1 MKQNILCIFMLLCST
16 YIFAQ
21 NAKVIDSPSGTVIS
35 NIGGTDIPYSTSI
48 LDIRSSTKGVLFPR
62 VGADLASPTEGLLYY
77 NTTGHNFRY
86 YDGTAWQNALF
97 GNQWNVNGTKI
108 SYSLGNVGIGVV
120 DPIFQLDVAGA
131 FHTTGNIQADGY
143 VGIGGSPNYKLNIFD
158 GSLAF
163 TNSTDAKTWTF
174 NYNSTNNGLQFNED
188 GVSSRLN
195 IENGGNVG
203 IGVVNPAYKLDVAGN
218 IHTSSGLVVDG
229 NAAFNG
235 SASVDGP
242 MTVNSGGGVAYN
254 NLSSNNIKIAR
265 FVTPQPAAWGT
276 SPAEYPIPAHGS
288 REITITL
295 PAGFTSTPAV
305 MVASQHSTGGDAGEL
320 YRAILVIY
328 NCNTTQCTGK
338 IINTDNTAI
347 DYWVR
352 WNLVA
357 MQF

>member
-1 MKQNILCIFMLLCST
+1 MKFNTLLKKTIILLFFFAPNYLFSQLGVNSTGAVPATNAMLDVS
-16 YIFAQ
+16 
-21 NAKVIDSPSGTVIS
+21 
-35 NIGGTDIPYSTSI
+35 
-48 LDIRSSTKGVLFPR
+48 SSTKGVLIPR
-62 VGADLASPTEGLLYY
+62 VGFDLATPTEGLLYY

-108 SYSLGNVGIGVV
+108 SYSLGNVGIGVA
-120 DPIFQLDVAGA
+120 DPLYKLDVGGT

-143 VGIGGSPNYKLNIFD
+143 LGIGGSPNYKLNIFD
-158 GSLAF
+158 GSLAIS
-163 TNSTDAKTWTF
+163 NSTDAKTWSF
-174 NYNSTNNGLQFNED
+174 NYNPTNNGLQFNED
-188 GVSSRLN
+188 GSNPRLN
-195 IENGGNVG
+195 IENGGNIG

-229 NAAFNG
+229 NAAING

-242 MTVNSGGGVAYN
+242 LTVNGSGGVAYN
-254 NLSSNNIKIAR
+254 LSGSNNIKIYR

-276 SPAEYPIPAHGS
+276 APAQYPIPAHGS
-288 REITITL
+288 RDITIDL

-305 MVASQHSTGGDAGEL
+305 MVASQHSSGGTVGEL
-320 YRAILVIY
+320 YRVILVIY
-328 NCNTTQCTGK
+328 NCNTTQCSGK
-338 IINTDNTAI
+338 IINTDNAAI